1 MRPRIPGHSSSFES
15 TPEYTGVAG
24 YHPAMEYRRL
34 GNSGVKVS
42 ALSLGGWIT
51 FGGESDEGNAR
62 EVVRRAVEAGVNYI
76 DLADVYSDGEAEL
89 VFGRMLPAY
98 RRDDLIISSK
108 VYFAMSDD
116 PNDRGL
122 SRKHIMQSVEGSLRR
137 LGTDYLDFYFCH
149 REDEETPL
157 EETARAMDDL
167 VHQGKV
173 LYWGT
178 SVWPAESL
186 EAAHELADRRNLYP
200 PQVEQPEYSLL
211 ERSIEKDV
219 LPTARKLGMGVVVWS
234 PLRGGVLTGKYSQG
248 VPEDSR
254 AQLQPQWL
262 EGKLGEETLER
273 VRRFA
278 GIAETLE
285 LRPEQLAL
293 AWILRRPEISSVIV
307 GASTP
312 EQLEHNL
319 AAVDVELSAEA
330 VSLVEALFP
339 AE

>member
-1 MRPRIPGHSSSFES
+1 
-15 TPEYTGVAG
+15 
-24 YHPAMEYRRL
+24 MEYRRL

-42 ALSLGGWIT
+42 AISLGGWIT
-51 FGGESDEGNAR
+51 FGGGSDERNAR
-62 EVVRRAVEAGVNYI
+62 EVVRRAVDAGVNYI

-108 VYFAMSDD
+108 AYFAMSDD

-122 SRKHIMQSVEGSLRR
+122 SRKHLMQSVEGSLRR

-149 REDEETPL
+149 REDEETPI

-178 SVWPAESL
+178 SVWSSESL
-186 EAAHELADRRNLYP
+186 EAVHQLADRRNLYP

-219 LPTARKLGMGVVVWS
+219 LPTARQLGMGLVVWS
-234 PLRGGVLTGKYSQG
+234 PLRGGVLTGKYGQG
-248 VPEDSR
+248 IPEGSR
-254 AQLQPQWL
+254 AQRKPQWL

-273 VRRFA
+273 VRQF
-278 GIAETLE
+278 GDLAESLE

-293 AWILRRPEISSVIV
+293 AWVLHHPEVSSVII

-319 AAVDVELSAEA
+319 AAVDVELSTET
-330 VSLVEALFP
+330 VSRVEALFP